1 MNGDLDSLDC
11 GKFGQTSKGSSKFDL
26 GLAEPPHNTQAGVAG
41 TNSKCNKNWFDG
53 FIALQ

>member
-26 GLAEPPHNTQAGVAG
+26 GLAEPPHNTQAGVSIIRAG
-41 TNSKCNKNWFDG
+41 RDDHLRVG
-53 FIALQ
+53 R